1 MARKLQSDRW
11 MFLATLALICVSV
24 VMVYSASA
32 VMALERFHQPYL
44 FITKQVMWVAV
55 GVALLSVVMR
65 VDYRTYRNERLLWAL
80 LGIVTVMLITVLFMR
95 PINGTRRWFAMGGFG
110 IQP

>member
-11 MFLATLALICVSV
+11 MFLATLALICASI

-32 VMALERFHQPYL
+32 LMALERFQQPYL
-44 FITKQVMWVAV
+44 FVTKQVMWVAV

-65 VDYRTYRNERLLWAL
+65 VD
-80 LGIVTVMLITVLFMR
+80 
-95 PINGTRRWFAMGGFG
+95 
-110 IQP
+110 